1 MGLCSECNKKIWPY
15 AIVLLV
21 ASFAA
26 FLTWLTLSA
35 SGAVEVTVRW
45 FSFAAFV
52 VVGGALLGYM
62 LCCLRRHCRHDDHQT
77 SA

>member
-21 ASFAA
+21 ATFAA

-35 SGAVEVTVRW
+35 SGAVAETVSW
-45 FSFAAFV
+45 FTGVAFV
-52 VVGGALLGYM
+52 VVGGVLLSYM
-62 LCCLRRHCRHDDHQT
+62 LCCLRRHCRHDHHDST
-77 SA
+77 A